1 MAPPRR
7 RHRSKS
13 DERKTE
19 LIQPR
24 RIPHSYSMH
33 RIMERHHRRHAS
45 IQFRNDLLKAQAR
58 SNYHNEYDRLTGILN
73 NTVLQH
79 GDKERL
85 MNRKDELKKLANA
98 SFYPPHHEIY
108 K

>member
-1 MAPPRR
+1 MAPPKRR
-7 RHRSKS
+7 RNKS
-13 DERKTE
+13 EEREQKQE

-24 RIPHSYSMH
+24 RIPYSYH
-33 RIMERHHRRHAS
+33 KIMERHHRRHAS

-58 SNYHNEYDRLTGILN
+58 ANYHNEYDRLTGIFN
-73 NTVLQH
+73 NTVLKH

-85 MNRKDELKKLANA
+85 MNRKEELKKLAQQ

-108 K
+108 N